1 MPDGS
6 YLFFIIR
13 NLFLHMANFS
23 AWVNEHEGNFVKSEA
38 IHFFCEGN
46 ALRISAV

>member
-1 MPDGS
+1 MSDGS

-13 NLFLHMANFS
+13 NLYFPLANFS

-38 IHFFCEGN
+38 IHFFMKGT
-46 ALRISAV
+46 L